1 MLSRW
6 RANSMSE
13 GPAVLI
19 ASASARALAQSAR
32 RAGYAPLVVDFFADD
47 DTREAAEDCIC
58 LEDGLARG
66 FVLDSLV
73 TACERLASG
82 RTLAGVVYGSG
93 FEDRPAL
100 IEAMGKRW
108 RLIGNPSELVARL
121 KDPLIFADLCRQAG
135 IPHPETQIDR
145 PADAPNWLARQRGG
159 SGGSHIR
166 SAAVEPP
173 ADAETYFQRRVE
185 GRPVS
190 ALVLAD
196 GARCAILGFS
206 EQWAVFHHERPFRFN
221 GAVRPALIPAS
232 IEQALTAAVRRFCL
246 RTPLVGLNSFDFLA
260 SDKGY
265 WLLEVNPRPGATLDI
280 FEPES
285 PRDESLFA
293 RHVAACNGSVGPT
306 PLLVDAVAA
315 QIVYSDSE
323 LVASPE
329 LAWPAWARDRQPAGS
344 RVAKD
349 APFCTVVARGATAL
363 DARRTLTER
372 AASIKTLVRSSV
384 RASAA

>member
-1 MLSRW
+1 
-6 RANSMSE
+6 MSE
-13 GPAVLI
+13 RPAVLI

-32 RAGYAPLVVDFFADD
+32 RAGYAPLVIDFFADD
-47 DTREAAEDCIC
+47 DTREAAEACIC
-58 LEDGLARG
+58 LKDGLAQG
-66 FVLDSLV
+66 FVHDSLM

-82 RTLAGVVYGSG
+82 RTVAGVVYGSG

-108 RLIGNPSELVARL
+108 RLIGNPSRLVARL
-121 KDPLIFADLCRQAG
+121 KDPLIFADLCRHLE

-145 PADAPNWLARQRGG
+145 PAEASNWLARQRGG

-166 SAAVEPP
+166 AAAAEPL
-173 ADAETYFQRRVE
+173 ADAGTYFQRRVD

-190 ALVLAD
+190 ALVLTD
-196 GARCAILGFS
+196 RGRWAILGFS
-206 EQWAVFHHERPFRFN
+206 EQWAVFHYERPFRFN
-221 GAVRPALIPAS
+221 GAVRPASIPAP
-232 IEQALTAAVRRFCL
+232 IEQALTAAVGRLCS

-265 WLLEVNPRPGATLDI
+265 WLLEVNPRLGATLDI

-285 PRDESLFA
+285 PQEESLFA
-293 RHVAACNGSVGPT
+293 LHVAACNGRVGST
-306 PLLVDAVAA
+306 PRLAGAIA
-315 QIVYSDSE
+315 TQIVYSDCE
-323 LVASPE
+323 IVASPD
-329 LAWPAWARDRQPAGS
+329 LAWPAWARDRQSAGS

-349 APFCTVVARGATAL
+349 APFCTVVARGATAV
-363 DARRTLTER
+363 DARRMLAER
-372 AASIKTLVRSSV
+372 AAAIETLVRSSV

>member
-1 MLSRW
+1 
-6 RANSMSE
+6 MSE
-13 GPAVLI
+13 APAVLI
-19 ASASARALAQSAR
+19 VSASARALAQSAR
-32 RAGYAPLVVDFFADD
+32 RAGYAPLAVDFFADD
-47 DTREAAEDCIC
+47 DTREAAEACIY
-58 LEDGLARG
+58 LADGLARG
-66 FVLDSLV
+66 FVLDSLMA
-73 TACERLASG
+73 ACERLANG

-100 IEAMGKRW
+100 IEAMGKQW
-108 RLIGNPSELVARL
+108 RLIGNPSEVVARL
-121 KDPLIFADLCRQAG
+121 KDPLAFADLCRQLE

-145 PADAPNWLARQRGG
+145 PAEASNWLARQRGG

-166 SAAVEPP
+166 SAAAEPP

-190 ALVLAD
+190 ALVLTD
-196 GARCAILGFS
+196 SARCAILGFS
-206 EQWAVFHHERPFRFN
+206 EQWAVFHCERPFRFN

-246 RTPLVGLNSFDFLA
+246 RTPLVGLNSLDFLA
-260 SDKGY
+260 SDRGY

-285 PRDESLFA
+285 RQEESLFA
-293 RHVAACNGSVGPT
+293 LHVAACNGRVGPT
-306 PLLVDAVAA
+306 PRLAGAVAS
-315 QIVYSDSE
+315 QIVYSDCE
-323 LVASPE
+323 IVASPD
-329 LAWPAWARDRQPAGS
+329 LAWPAWARDRQSVGS

-349 APFCTVVARGATAL
+349 APFCTVVAGGATAV

-372 AASIKTLVRSSV
+372 AAAIETLVRSSV